1 VVVADV
7 VRAVVE
13 MEIVDVEADV
23 VDVDE
28 TEVVIVWGVSA
39 DE

>member
-1 VVVADV
+1 MVVADV